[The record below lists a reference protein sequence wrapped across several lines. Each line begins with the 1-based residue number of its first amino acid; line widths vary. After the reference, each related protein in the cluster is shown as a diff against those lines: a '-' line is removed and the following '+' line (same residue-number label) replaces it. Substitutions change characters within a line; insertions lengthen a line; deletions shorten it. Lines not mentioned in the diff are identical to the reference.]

1 MQQHKD
7 VRLKIL
13 HELRTCLPHER
24 HAMNGDLHFAH
35 YLATVFAFSYGDLRN
50 SWLCTDT
57 WSVVRKE
64 SSLRAIGHALL
75 AAISTVWIM

>member
-1 MQQHKD
+1 MQHHKYI
-7 VRLKIL
+7 RLKSL
-13 HELRTCLPHER
+13 HELRTCLPHEQ
-24 HAMNGDLHFAH
+24 HAINGDLRFAR
-35 YLATVFAFSYGDLRN
+35 YLATVFTFFYVELHN

-75 AAISTVWIM
+75 AAISTVWIT